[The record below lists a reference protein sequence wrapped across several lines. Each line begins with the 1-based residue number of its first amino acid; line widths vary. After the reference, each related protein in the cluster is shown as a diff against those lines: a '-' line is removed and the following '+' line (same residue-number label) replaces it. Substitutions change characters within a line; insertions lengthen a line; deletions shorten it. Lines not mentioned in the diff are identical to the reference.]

1 MGHIGPVNGYFTNP
15 RDNSPPAPAP
25 QNEYD
30 ALADLFLSHDEAR
43 TLLTK
48 LAATP
53 TQPTFASSEGGPALR
68 LQNTEPL
75 PLAEETPKPVRRVER
90 VITGNLPIPASAWVA
105 QYAKHIASTEH
116 CTVGLVRQTEGVTT
130 IELIRPTGSRQTLS
144 SDTSHSLEDCIRRSS
159 SEVHVWLVR
168 TEGDH
173 ASHTSTTLLTGADDT
188 SLVAAYRTLKSIA
201 TSNRRPALRVAIVG
215 ADDTKSKSAE
225 DKLRRGSQT
234 FLGITL
240 DNVARLE
247 KISPGSSVQV
257 YQSTPNAHTPTDV
270 FDVLHSTLEH
280 SSVQPNTAAQNA
292 SPNKATQNQTSVAQT
307 PSMAQPAESLSQDIP
322 GLTRLPLTCP
332 HAPTVEVAIELK
344 PTIAHI
350 HLLTSDTI
358 NGPSSLLLAS
368 NWIKANAQFLQLA
381 SPSTPLSPTDPILHI
396 FTTDLKA
403 SRPLLDTTIR
413 VQFVIEHECNG
424 QTQRIVKQVN

>member
-15 RDNSPPAPAP
+15 RDTPTAPAP

-43 TLLTK
+43 TLLSK
-48 LAATP
+48 PAATP

-75 PLAEETPKPVRRVER
+75 PLAEESPKPARRVER
-90 VITGNLPIPASAWVA
+90 VIMGNLPIPANAWVA
-105 QYAKHIASTEH
+105 QYAKHITSTEH
-116 CTVGLVRQTEGVTT
+116 CTVGLIRQMEGVTT
-130 IELIRPTGSRQTLS
+130 IELVRAAGSRQSIS
-144 SDTSHSLEDCIRRSS
+144 SDPSLSLEDCIRRSS

-173 ASHTSTTLLTGADDT
+173 ASHTTTTLLTGADDT

-201 TSNRRPALRVAIVG
+201 TSNPHPALRVAIVG
-215 ADDTKSKSAE
+215 ADDAKSKTAE

-247 KISPGSSVQV
+247 KISPGTSVQV
-257 YQSTPNAHTPTDV
+257 YQSTPNAHTSTDV
-270 FDVLHSTLEH
+270 FNILNGTLEH
-280 SSVQPNTAAQNA
+280 SRVQPSTAAPTA
-292 SPNKATQNQTSVAQT
+292 SRNEASLNHTSVAQT
-307 PSMAQPAESLSQDIP
+307 PSMAQRAESLSQDIP

-332 HAPTVEVAIELK
+332 HAPNVEVAIELK
-344 PTIAHI
+344 PTSAHI
-350 HLLTSDTI
+350 HLLTSDI
-358 NGPSSLLLAS
+358 ANGPSSLLLAS

-381 SPSTPLSPTDPILHI
+381 SPSTPLSPTDPILHV

-403 SRPLLDTTIR
+403 SRPLLDTAIR
-413 VQFVIEHECNG
+413 VQFVIEHKCNG
-424 QTQRIVKQVN
+424 QTKRIVTQAN

>member
-15 RDNSPPAPAP
+15 RDIPPAP

-48 LAATP
+48 PVATP
-53 TQPTFASSEGGPALR
+53 TQPTFASNEGGPALR
-68 LQNTEPL
+68 LQTNDPL
-75 PLAEETPKPVRRVER
+75 PLAEETPKPARRVER
-90 VITGNLPIPASAWVA
+90 IITGNLPIPANAWIA

-144 SDTSHSLEDCIRRSS
+144 SDTSLEDCIRRTS

-168 TEGDH
+168 SEGDP
-173 ASHTSTTLLTGADDT
+173 ASHTTTTLLTGADDT

-201 TSNRRPALRVAIVG
+201 TSNPRPALRVAIVG
-215 ADDTKSKSAE
+215 ADDAKSKAAE

-240 DNVARLE
+240 DNVARIE
-247 KISPGSSVQV
+247 KISPGTSVQV
-257 YQSTPNAHTPTDV
+257 YQSVPHAHTPTDI
-270 FDVLHSTLEH
+270 FNILHSTLDD
-280 SSVQPNTAAQNA
+280 SSVQPISEGPNA
-292 SPNKATQNQTSVAQT
+292 SRNETSQNHTSVAQT
-307 PSMAQPAESLSQDIP
+307 QSMAQPAQSLSQNIP

-344 PTIAHI
+344 PTSAHI
-350 HLLTSDTI
+350 HLLTSDII

-381 SPSTPLSPTDPILHI
+381 SPSTPLSPTDPILHV

-424 QTQRIVKQVN
+424 QTKRIVKQVN